1 MQGNTL
7 DPERQSTTWILLQTF
22 KSMNIRLGM
31 SVAPSKSTLL
41 GHINACNLGR
51 QLQMATK
58 LCLAR
63 FGKLQAKTGREG
75 AWGGG
80 GGGEEGRFIFRPT
93 MNFPFI
99 QPSYR

>member
-63 FGKLQAKTGREG
+63 FWKAASKKQDARGLGV
-75 AWGGG
+75 GGG
-80 GGGEEGRFIFRPT
+80 GRRGASFSD
-93 MNFPFI
+93 
-99 QPSYR
+99 QQ